1 MKYNSI
7 KDCRRWNKY
16 DIMEKTYILNFK
28 GGLYV
33 KFSVLYTNEGC
44 FWER

>member
-1 MKYNSI
+1 MRK
-7 KDCRRWNKY
+7 
-16 DIMEKTYILNFK
+16 YILNFK

-33 KFSVLYTNEGC
+33 KFSVLYADEGC